1 MSSRSISLPEF
12 TGERVIPGEVDPDL
26 LNEHVAR
33 YAFAARV
40 AGGRRVL
47 DAGCGTGYG
56 AAELGHSAREVVGID
71 IAGEAVEYAR
81 NHYQAANL
89 RFECASCSEIP
100 AADGSFD
107 LVVAFEIIEHLEDW
121 RGFLREVRR
130 VLAPQGLFLVSTPN
144 KLYYAESRREI
155 GPNPYHRHEFEYA
168 EFRSELGAVFP
179 RVSVLMENHAD
190 AIVFAPGKNT
200 GSAELRLEETSASPE
215 DGHFFLAVCSVA
227 GEVDLPGFVYLP
239 RVANMLREREKH
251 IELLDGW
258 LAKAKTDLDGLMDVF
273 RKQTEAL
280 EESNRWAEGLTD
292 QLEERG
298 ARVIALQE
306 ELAAEQAK
314 ARERVDELEAEF
326 RGAGETGRRL
336 AEELERKVRELAQ
349 CVDALHATERTLEE
363 RTAWAQKAQGE
374 LDALVRQIHAS
385 AWIKIGR
392 KLRLSQVLNSPPP
405 SGNKP

>member
-1 MSSRSISLPEF
+1 LPEF

-56 AAELGHSAREVVGID
+56 AAELGRSAREVLGID
-71 IAGEAVEYAR
+71 IAEEAVDHAR
-81 NHYQAANL
+81 KHYQSPNL
-89 RFECASCSEIP
+89 RFERASCLEIP
-100 AADGSFD
+100 EADASFD

-121 RGFLREVRR
+121 PGFLREMRR

-144 KLYYAESRREI
+144 RLYYAESRREI
-155 GPNPYHRHEFEYA
+155 GPNPYHRHEFDYT
-168 EFRSELGAVFP
+168 EFRGELSAVFP
-179 RVSVLMENHAD
+179 RVSVLVENHAD
-190 AIVFAPGKNT
+190 AIVFASAKNA
-200 GSAELRLEETSASPE
+200 GSAQLRLEETSASSE
-215 DGHFFLAVCSVA
+215 DAHFFLAVCSVA
-227 GEVDLPGFVYLP
+227 GEVDLPGFVYVP
-239 RVANMLREREKH
+239 RVANVLREREKH

-258 LAKAKTDLDGLMDVF
+258 LAKAKTDLDALMDEF

-280 EESNRWAEGLTD
+280 EESNQWSESLSN

-314 ARERVDELEAEF
+314 ARARVDQLEAEIY
-326 RGAGETGRRL
+326 RAVETGTRL
-336 AEELERKVRELAQ
+336 AEELDGKVHELKQ
-349 CVDALHATERTLEE
+349 CVDFLHSTERTLEE

-374 LDALVRQIHAS
+374 LDDLVRQIYAS
-385 AWIKIGR
+385 TWFKIGR
-392 KLRLSQVLNSPPP
+392 TLRLCDVLKSPPP
-405 SGNKP
+405 PGSKQ

>member
-1 MSSRSISLPEF
+1 MRFVRCKTTSGYEAMILTPEQAYAVF
-12 TGERVIPGEVDPDL
+12 RNLRDPERTLTL
-26 LNEHVAR
+26 L
-33 YAFAARV
+33 AA
-40 AGGRRVL
+40 
-47 DAGCGTGYG
+47 GTGLRIS
-56 AAELGHSAREVVGID
+56 ECLGLQWQDVS
-71 IAGEAVEYAR
+71 
-81 NHYQAANL
+81 
-89 RFECASCSEIP
+89 F
-100 AADGSFD
+100 AD
-107 LVVAFEIIEHLEDW
+107 AMIH
-121 RGFLREVRR
+121 VRR
-130 VLAPQGLFLVSTPN
+130 TWTCGQVGLPKS
-144 KLYYAESRREI
+144 KASK
-155 GPNPYHRHEFEYA
+155 GPVPLHPLLA
-168 EFRSELGAVFP
+168 EFMLRWKQKTPYSRLGDWVFP
-179 RVSVLMENHAD
+179 SD
-190 AIVFAPGKNT
+190 
-200 GSAELRLEETSASPE
+200 RLK
-215 DGHFFLAVCSVA
+215 
-227 GEVDLPGFVYLP
+227 GEQP